1 MKKNNKKRKLLIA
14 SFAMFATALGLIVM
28 GLHIISLPK
37 NIILADINNLFTN
50 ISNSID
56 DENVITKFIKEN
68 NNINLTSK
76 LEIANENISVLPFNN
91 INLDFEINENRE
103 KEITKL
109 LATVTKDGMGTAN
122 IKSFLANNNFY
133 IGIDGITQTYLSTEQ
148 EFKSILD
155 KTSINEE
162 DYKTIMEAV
171 KNTLIENTSDD
182 EITKEKVTL
191 ADNEEVQYTKLS
203 YPIKKTNIY
212 TYMSK
217 FIEKVKNNKELNK
230 AICNTLGIE
239 ETEINK
245 TFDDSLK
252 EIENYKDNNEVIF
265 YYNVYYS
272 GFNKVVMSE
281 IDVVSYQLS
290 YFRDNNEKTL
300 SLYSVDTENNLF
312 SLTVKEKEYEG
323 YLGGVISF
331 NGGYDKNKFDL
342 VLEMANEDG
351 TKESV
356 SVGITTETT
365 VKNDSLETSQNI
377 LIDINT
383 PTTIGIVGKLNVKG
397 SSILT
402 KGKDISIDELANSKK
417 FEDLTEIE
425 IQNMYNLARENTL
438 FLSIIGAYE
447 NQL

>member
-1 MKKNNKKRKLLIA
+1 MKKNNKKRKLLIT
-14 SFAMFATALGLIVM
+14 SLTLFAISLGLIIM

-50 ISNSID
+50 ISNTID
-56 DENVITKFIKEN
+56 DENPVSKFIKEN
-68 NNINLTSK
+68 NNVNLLSK
-76 LEIANENISVLPFNN
+76 LEITNESISVLPFNKIN
-91 INLDFEINENRE
+91 IDFELNENRD

-109 LATVTKDGMGTAN
+109 IATVTKDGMGTAN
-122 IKSFLANNNFY
+122 IKSFLANNNIY
-133 IGIDGITQTYLSTEQ
+133 IGIDGITENLLSTEQ
-148 EFKSILD
+148 KFQSILD
-155 KTSINEE
+155 KATIKEE
-162 DYKTIMEAV
+162 DYQLIMDAV
-171 KNTLIENTSDD
+171 KDTLIENTSDD

-191 ADNEEVQYTKLS
+191 TDNEDVQYTKLS
-203 YPIKKTNIY
+203 YPIKKINIY
-212 TYMSK
+212 NYMSK
-217 FIEKVKNNKELNK
+217 FFEKVKNDKELNK
-230 AICNTLGIE
+230 AICNTFGIE
-239 ETEINK
+239 ENESSKI
-245 TFDDSLK
+245 FDESLK

-290 YFRDNNEKTL
+290 YFRDNNEKTI
-300 SLYSVDTENNLF
+300 SLYSEETENNLF

-323 YLGGVISF
+323 YFGGIISF
-331 NGGYDKNKFDL
+331 NGSYDKNKFDL

-356 SVGITTETT
+356 AVAVTTETT
-365 VKNDSLETSQNI
+365 IKNDSLETSQNVS
-377 LIDINT
+377 IDINT
-383 PTTIGIVGKLNVKG
+383 PTTTGIVGKLNIKG
-397 SSILT
+397 SSILA
-402 KGKDISIDELANSKK
+402 KGKEIALDELANTKRI
-417 FEDLTEIE
+417 EDLTEIE